1 VKIGLPTRPLRDERE
16 ACESSTD
23 ARSRLRLRKSATAE
37 DGVPGGREPRVSVQR
52 RDAAQLRESLE
63 LVWHPAKVATGISD
77 EQYGAFHRLRKTLG
91 SVIHESGQKSG
102 RQLSDWLG
110 HADIA
115 FTQRVYVGQMDS
127 GLGDAE
133 FLDELIPVEGWA
145 TDGLHPTRREAQD
158 GTGKLGTN
166 PHQ

>member
-1 VKIGLPTRPLRDERE
+1 VFPSSVGTPLSYANLWNR
-16 ACESSTD
+16 
-23 ARSRLRLRKSATAE
+23 
-37 DGVPGGREPRVSVQR
+37 
-52 RDAAQLRESLE
+52 
-63 LVWHPAKVATGISD
+63 VWHPAKVAAGISD